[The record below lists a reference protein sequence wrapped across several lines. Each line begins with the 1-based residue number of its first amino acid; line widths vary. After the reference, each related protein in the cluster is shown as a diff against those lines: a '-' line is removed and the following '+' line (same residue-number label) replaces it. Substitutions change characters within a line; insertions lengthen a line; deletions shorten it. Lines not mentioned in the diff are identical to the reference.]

1 MRRMLAQMGRKIL
14 TGMEM
19 LKCARAI
26 LGGYLFAWVG
36 VSVPLGQMYVLENSW
51 YYELMAHDPSYV
63 YESYRTLA
71 ALSPW
76 VWGVNFVCGA
86 VVGWRWK

>member
-1 MRRMLAQMGRKIL
+1 MPRWV
-14 TGMEM
+14 
-19 LKCARAI
+19 RAI
-26 LGGYLFAWVG
+26 LCAYLFAWVG

-51 YYELMAHDPSYV
+51 YRELMAYDPAFI